1 MKDEIQEI
9 EEVDNL
15 EEENIEESSPP
26 ELQEISIDT
35 IEESEP
41 LVLKKPTDVYYEM
54 WRSARQK
61 AKLARRE
68 AVAAYLEAKKIKENY
83 MLEGIDSDS
92 EDENE
97 IQQVLE

>member
-1 MKDEIQEI
+1 
-9 EEVDNL
+9 V
-15 EEENIEESSPP
+15 
-26 ELQEISIDT
+26 
-35 IEESEP
+35 
-41 LVLKKPTDVYYEM
+41 
-54 WRSARQK
+54 A
-61 AKLARRE
+61 E

>member
-1 MKDEIQEI
+1 
-9 EEVDNL
+9 
-15 EEENIEESSPP
+15 
-26 ELQEISIDT
+26 
-35 IEESEP
+35 
-41 LVLKKPTDVYYEM
+41 LKKPTDVYYEM